1 MKSNKIYIETLGC
14 SKNLV
19 DSEHMTGILL
29 AKGYQ
34 IVANPEES
42 EFVIVNT
49 CAFVNDAKK
58 ESIDMIFNMITN
70 TDSKIIVSG
79 CLAQRYAKELV
90 KEIPEVVAYVGT
102 TQFQYID
109 SVIDKVNNGENNII
123 LIDNVSLILPEHLPR
138 KILTPE
144 HYAFVKIA
152 EGCDNSC
159 TYCII
164 PQLRGAF
171 RSRRIED
178 IVDEVK
184 SLVKGGIKEI
194 ILIAQDTTRY
204 GIDLY
209 NEFKLG
215 DLLDALN
222 LIEDLKWIRIQY
234 MYPDVI
240 DEDLVLS
247 IKRNEKVVSYF
258 DIPIQHS
265 SNKILKLMNRHTTRE
280 NIIDVLNLIKFH
292 IPDAVIR
299 TTLIVGFPGE
309 TDEDFNDLIEFITAY
324 PFNRLGAFKYSDEEN
339 TPAYNLPLKIDEEI
353 KEQRYN
359 ALMSVQLEISNRM
372 MTNFIDKTLP
382 VIIDEIIEGEPIYMG
397 RTQYDTPE
405 VDGVVYVHTDKTLIV
420 GNIYNVYIN
429 DSLEYDLIGEI

>member
-1 MKSNKIYIETLGC
+1 MKINRIYIETLGC

-19 DSEHMTGILL
+19 DSEHMTGILM

-34 IVANPEES
+34 IANTPEES
-42 EFVIVNT
+42 EFVIINT
-49 CAFVNDAKK
+49 CAFINDSKK

-70 TDSKIIVSG
+70 TESKVIVSG
-79 CLAQRYAKELV
+79 CLAQRYADELV
-90 KEIPEVVAYVGT
+90 EEIPEVVAYVGT

-109 SVIDKVNNGENNII
+109 SVIDRVNNGEKNII
-123 LIDNVSLILPEHLPR
+123 LTDNVSLILPENLPR
-138 KILTPE
+138 NILTPK

-164 PQLRGAF
+164 PQLRGSY
-171 RSRRIED
+171 RSRKIED
-178 IVDEVK
+178 IVNEVK
-184 SLVKGGIKEI
+184 SLVKSGIKEI

-204 GIDLY
+204 GVDLY

-215 DLLDALN
+215 DLLDSLN
-222 LIEDLKWIRIQY
+222 SIENLKWIRIQY

-240 DEDLVLS
+240 DENLVLS
-247 IKRNEKVVSYF
+247 IMRNGKVVPYF

-280 NIIDVLNLIKFH
+280 NIINVLNLIKMH

-309 TDEDFNDLIEFITAY
+309 TDEDFNDLIEFIKAH

-339 TPAYNLPLKIDEEI
+339 TPAYNLPLKIDEDI

-359 ALMSVQLEISNRM
+359 ALMSVQLEISNAM
-372 MTNFIDKTLP
+372 MMNFVDKTLP
-382 VIIDEIIEGEPIYMG
+382 VIIDEIIQGEPIYMG

-405 VDGVVYVHTDKTLIV
+405 VDGVVYVHTNKNLIV
-420 GNIYNVYIN
+420 GNIYNVHIN
-429 DSLEYDLIGEI
+429 